1 MTTIGTWTAAA
12 MPTARSAS
20 ETSRRQLNCPSR
32 SSQTGTIALASD
44 ARRSGS
50 TPSTVT
56 AAWVT
61 ARTKAT
67 TGIAAN
73 SPTIPASAAPAG
85 RAMSAS
91 AGWMSTVL

>member
-1 MTTIGTWTAAA
+1 MA
-12 MPTARSAS
+12 TARSAS
-20 ETSRRQLNCPSR
+20 ETSSRQLNCPSR
-32 SSQTGTIALASD
+32 SSQTGTIAFGSG

-61 ARTKAT
+61 ARTNAT

-73 SPTIPASAAPAG
+73 SPTIPANAAPAG
-85 RAMSAS
+85 RAMSAI
-91 AGWMSTVL
+91 AGWMCTVL